1 MEVAKGFP
9 PVPSSRVRA
18 ETMLSAA
25 SKTRR
30 LFHHSTFR
38 IGADII
44 QTTVYS
50 GIWTNQHLLG
60 FLDLGKPSRIAE
72 CYDDERDIQVACR
85 RQTVPGLLHY
95 RARRPPVTDFHDH
108 WRLQFDPCYHKF
120 RLDLGR
126 IIGHPFYL
134 TNRRIQQQRK

>member
-18 ETMLSAA
+18 ETMLFAA

-30 LFHHSTFR
+30 LFLHSTSR
-38 IGADII
+38 IGANII

-60 FLDLGKPSRIAE
+60 FLNPGKPSRITE
-72 CYDDERDIQVACR
+72 CYDDERNIQVARR

-95 RARRPPVTDFHDH
+95 RARRPPVADFHDL
-108 WRLQFDPCYHKF
+108 WRLQFDPRYHKF
-120 RLDLGR
+120 RLDDLRR
-126 IIGHPFYL
+126 IIEHPFFVSG
-134 TNRRIQQQRK
+134 RVQQRRK